1 MWFVGTDNPAGPTPT
16 WPHHPHP
23 LPLALLSQSEG
34 RAEGALAA
42 SLHRTSS
49 IQGLL
54 GQHLSSSQLSF
65 SSSMVLPPLP
75 APERFFCPGGRQEGA
90 GAHHHHHHHGGAR
103 AGLGLVYDNP
113 YGKWSLSG
121 RKGFNGPPPPGD
133 SDAGAGP
140 TARTQVNVRAGP
152 SVIGCGSS
160 HNQGEPPDESLVA
173 IPDKN
178 GQRSFDRWFPRREL

>member
-1 MWFVGTDNPAGPTPT
+1 MSSHTPS
-16 WPHHPHP
+16 PHP
-23 LPLALLSQSEG
+23 IPLALLSQSEG
-34 RAEGALAA
+34 RADGALTA

-90 GAHHHHHHHGGAR
+90 GGGHHHHHGGGGR
-103 AGLGLVYDNP
+103 AGLGLGLVYDSP

-121 RKGFNGPPPPGD
+121 RKGFVAPPGD
-133 SDAGAGP
+133 SDAGAGLN
-140 TARTQVNVRAGP
+140 ARTQVNAR
-152 SVIGCGSS
+152 
-160 HNQGEPPDESLVA
+160 L
-173 IPDKN
+173 
-178 GQRSFDRWFPRREL
+178 R